1 MSPRKRKALALRA
14 ALTFSCAV
22 LVHGVIHAAG
32 SGGFVWDSPAHLVML
47 AVALALLGGIA
58 GPLGLAGP
66 ARERRRRLALVRAAL
81 PRTRGAELGW
91 VLATQAALAVL
102 LMGAEG
108 TVLDPQRL
116 AIALVCG
123 VAALVFSALLLAR
136 CERRVVALFQAL
148 AATAGRRDR
157 SCVIVRR
164 APRVV
169 HVAAPFRL
177 FVPNRPPPIAA

>member
-32 SGGFVWDSPAHLVML
+32 SSSFVWDSPAHLVML
-47 AVALALLGGIA
+47 GVALALLAGIA

-81 PRTRGAELGW
+81 PRTRRAEIASMLVTQGALGI
-91 VLATQAALAVL
+91 ALMA
-102 LMGAEG
+102 AEG

-116 AIALVCG
+116 AVTLVCG
-123 VAALVFSALLLAR
+123 ITALVLSALLLAG
-136 CERRVVALFQAL
+136 CERRVVALLQAL
-148 AATAGRRDR
+148 AVTAGRRDR

-169 HVAAPFRL
+169 RVAAPFRL
-177 FVPNRPPPIAA
+177 FVPNRPPPIAL

>member
-32 SGGFVWDSPAHLVML
+32 SSSFVWDSPAHMVML
-47 AVALALLGGIA
+47 AVTLALLGGIA

-66 ARERRRRLALVRAAL
+66 ACERRRRLALVRAAL
-81 PRTRGAELGW
+81 PRTRGAELAW
-91 VLATQAALAVL
+91 VFASQAALAVL

-116 AIALVCG
+116 AVTLVCG
-123 VAALVFSALLLAR
+123 IAALVLSALLLAG
-136 CERRVVALFQAL
+136 CERRVVALLQAL
-148 AATAGRRDR
+148 AATGGRRDR
-157 SCVIVRR
+157 SCVIARR
-164 APRVV
+164 APRLVQL
-169 HVAAPFRL
+169 AAPFRL